1 VNPKRTRQVVE
12 VATPYLMPGEHVQ
25 LATIA
30 SIGSVSLARKAA
42 VATAVG
48 IASGGMLIANVKP
61 RRMYIAVT
69 ERSLLFFEGNTSS
82 GRPGKKLL
90 MRLDKQYIATSEP
103 RQGWLTLSA
112 NLAIEGQPKGL
123 KITFPR
129 PCREDGERLLA
140 GLRRYPAR
148 AA

>member
-1 VNPKRTRQVVE
+1 MNPKRTRQVIE
-12 VATPYLMPGEHVQ
+12 VATPYLTPGEQIQ

-42 VATAVG
+42 VAAAVG
-48 IASGGMLIANVKP
+48 IASGGMLIANVRP

-69 ERSLLFFEGNTSS
+69 DRALLFFEGHTAS

-90 MRLDKQYIATSEP
+90 MRLEKHYIAASEP
-103 RQGWLTLSA
+103 KQGLLTLSA
-112 NLAIEGQPKGL
+112 NLAIYGQPKGL
-123 KITFPR
+123 KLTFPR
-129 PCREDGERLLA
+129 PCREDGRQLLA
-140 GLRRYPAR
+140 GLHRYTPQ